1 MRASAKLAVQKHA
14 LMLCADDTSGPA
26 GSASDHRNH
35 TSATGAALCP
45 FMPETGAMTCLF
57 NLEQDPSEPK
67 LRPRTTWLAAAQYRL
82 ACRLAGWP
90 QRLTSVRCRLLQR
103 RGRTSRARTSTW

>member
-1 MRASAKLAVQKHA
+1 MSASAKLAVQKHA

-57 NLEQDPSEPK
+57 NLEQDPSEPSSARALLG
-67 LRPRTTWLAAAQYRL
+67 LRPRSIGW
-82 ACRLAGWP
+82 LAGWP
-90 QRLTSVRCRLLQR
+90 VGLS
-103 RGRTSRARTSTW
+103 A

>member
-1 MRASAKLAVQKHA
+1 MSASAKLAVQKHA

-45 FMPETGAMTCLF
+45 FMRETGAMTCLF
-57 NLEQDPSEPK
+57 NLEQDPSEPE
-67 LRPRTTWLAAAQYRL
+67 LRPHYL
-82 ACRLAGWP
+82 ACGRAVSAGLPVGRL
-90 QRLTSVRCRLLQR
+90 V
-103 RGRTSRARTSTW
+103 